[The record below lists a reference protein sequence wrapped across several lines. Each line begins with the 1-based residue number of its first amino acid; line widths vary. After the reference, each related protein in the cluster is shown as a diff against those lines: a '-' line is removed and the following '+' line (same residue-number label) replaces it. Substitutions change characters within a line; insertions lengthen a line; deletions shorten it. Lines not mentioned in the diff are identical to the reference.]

1 MKLKIAVIDM
11 ETGEVQAPIPMR
23 AEQGWSVAELK
34 QIIGE
39 VSNNCVIFI
48 IFFSA
53 SSVILTLLV

>member
-11 ETGEVQAPIPMR
+11 EMGEVQAPIPMR

-48 IFFSA
+48 IFFFC
-53 SSVILTLLV
+53 